1 MTFPKILNITLRK
14 DKCFRRKT
22 NQQHHKGDS
31 PFLKLKKFDMVFGF
45 PLDYM
50 HLVLQG
56 VMKKLLEIWILSLRT
71 SPNFL
76 KDPQQKLINK
86 SLKKIRN
93 NFPKEFERISRS
105 LKHLK
110 TWKAVEFRTF
120 LLYTGMA
127 KLTWFFSYKNFYCY
141 CYLGPV
147 LLKGILSPEKY
158 QHFLYLHVAIRI
170 LASPD
175 LHLVWNI
182 KAEDYLKKFVSEFG
196 TIYGVENLIFNIHSL
211 IHLAKDA
218 MIHGP
223 LDDFSAFRHESFLG
237 KLKKLIRSKN
247 RPLAQLIRR

>member
-1 MTFPKILNITLRK
+1 
-14 DKCFRRKT
+14 
-22 NQQHHKGDS
+22 
-31 PFLKLKKFDMVFGF
+31 MVFGF

-127 KLTWFFSYKNFYCY
+127 KLT
-141 CYLGPV
+141 
-147 LLKGILSPEKY
+147 
-158 QHFLYLHVAIRI
+158 
-170 LASPD
+170 
-175 LHLVWNI
+175 
-182 KAEDYLKKFVSEFG
+182 
-196 TIYGVENLIFNIHSL
+196 
-211 IHLAKDA
+211 
-218 MIHGP
+218 
-223 LDDFSAFRHESFLG
+223 
-237 KLKKLIRSKN
+237 
-247 RPLAQLIRR
+247 